1 MTPAARLSAAI
12 ELIATIDAQRIPAA
26 KALKEWGTAHRYAG
40 SGDRAAIS
48 GLIWDVLRRQASAA
62 WLMQDDSARA
72 RVLGMLKLER
82 GMDVPTISA
91 LCDGGRFAPDPLTPT
106 EEAAL
111 ASRTLSDAPA
121 HVAGDYPDWL
131 DPHLAK
137 VFGDDRGFFFESFN
151 ADRLAQH
158 GLTPAFVQ
166 GNVSSSSRG
175 VLRGLQDTRVPM
187 VLAAISCFACAV
199 PISFVWFFGFR
210 FLAGISG
217 GVIMV
222 LAATAI
228 LPHTAPSKRGLI
240 GGVIFA
246 GVGLGIAA
254 LGTLVPLLLQQ
265 GVKQAWYGLGA
276 LSAVLTLI
284 SWKAW
289 PAEAPAAHVAAEPPV
304 AMHGVRSPLVL
315 ALCVE
320 YGLNALAL
328 VPHMVFLVDFVAR
341 GLGQGIAAGSYYWV
355 LYGIGAVVGPLL
367 TGHLADRAGF
377 AAALRAAF
385 LIEAVAV
392 ALPAVTTSPAALI
405 VSSLIVGGF
414 TPGIVPLVIGRIH
427 ELIPHSAAS
436 QRSAWA
442 QATTTFAL
450 FQAAGA
456 YGLSYLFAQSGGNY
470 ALLFVIGA
478 AGVAAALAIELV
490 SVLVL
495 GRKPS

>member
-1 MTPAARLSAAI
+1 MSAAAGLCASLVGLGLARFAYTPLIPALIAARWFTPAEAVYLGAANLAGYLAGA
-12 ELIATIDAQRIPAA
+12 LIARDLGARIGSVW
-26 KALKEWGTAHRYAG
+26 AL
-40 SGDRAAIS
+40 
-48 GLIWDVLRRQASAA
+48 
-62 WLMQDDSARA
+62 
-72 RVLGMLKLER
+72 R
-82 GMDVPTISA
+82 GM
-91 LCDGGRFAPDPLTPT
+91 
-106 EEAAL
+106 
-111 ASRTLSDAPA
+111 
-121 HVAGDYPDWL
+121 
-131 DPHLAK
+131 
-137 VFGDDRGFFFESFN
+137 
-151 ADRLAQH
+151 
-158 GLTPAFVQ
+158 
-166 GNVSSSSRG
+166 
-175 VLRGLQDTRVPM
+175 M
-187 VLAAISCFACAV
+187 VLAAITCFACAV

-210 FLAGISG
+210 FLAGVSG

-246 GVGLGIAA
+246 GVGLGVAA
-254 LGTLVPLLLQQ
+254 SGTLVPLLLQQ
-265 GVKQAWYGLGA
+265 GVKQAWYGLGV

-289 PAEAPAAHVAAEPPV
+289 PAEAPAARNAAEQPV
-304 AMHGVRSPLVL
+304 ASHGVRSPLVI
-315 ALCVE
+315 ALCLE

-341 GLGQGIAAGSYYWV
+341 GLGQGIAAGSQYWV

-385 LIEAVAV
+385 LIEAAAV
-392 ALPAVTTSPAALI
+392 ALPAVTNSPAALI

-456 YGLSYLFAQSGGNY
+456 YGLSWLFAHSGGDY

-478 AGVAAALAIELV
+478 AGVAAALAIEL
-490 SVLVL
+490 L
-495 GRKPS
+495 GVVGRRHRSG

>member
-1 MTPAARLSAAI
+1 MIAARWFTPAEAVYLGSANLAGYLAGA
-12 ELIATIDAQRIPAA
+12 LIARDLGARI
-26 KALKEWGTAHRYAG
+26 G
-40 SGDRAAIS
+40 SVRA
-48 GLIWDVLRRQASAA
+48 
-62 WLMQDDSARA
+62 
-72 RVLGMLKLER
+72 
-82 GMDVPTISA
+82 
-91 LCDGGRFAPDPLTPT
+91 
-106 EEAAL
+106 
-111 ASRTLSDAPA
+111 
-121 HVAGDYPDWL
+121 
-131 DPHLAK
+131 
-137 VFGDDRGFFFESFN
+137 
-151 ADRLAQH
+151 
-158 GLTPAFVQ
+158 
-166 GNVSSSSRG
+166 
-175 VLRGLQDTRVPM
+175 LRGTM
-187 VLAAISCFACAV
+187 VLAAITCFACAV
-199 PISFVWFFGFR
+199 PISFIWFFGFR
-210 FLAGISG
+210 FLAGVSG

-228 LPHTAPSKRGLI
+228 LPHTAPSKRGLV

-246 GVGLGIAA
+246 GVGLGVAA
-254 LGTLVPLLLQQ
+254 SGTLVPLLLQQ
-265 GVKQAWYGLGA
+265 GVKQAWYGLGV

-289 PAEAPAAHVAAEPPV
+289 PAEAPAARNVAEQPV
-304 AMHGVRSPLVL
+304 ASHGVRSPLVI
-315 ALCVE
+315 ALCLE

-341 GLGQGIAAGSYYWV
+341 GLGQGIAAGSQYWV

-367 TGHLADRAGF
+367 TGHLADRASF

-392 ALPAVTTSPAALI
+392 ALPAVTNSPAALI
-405 VSSLIVGGF
+405 ISSLIVGGF

-456 YGLSYLFAQSGGNY
+456 YGLSYLFAHSGGDY

-478 AGVAAALAIELV
+478 AGVAAALAIEL
-490 SVLVL
+490 L
-495 GRKPS
+495 GVVGRRHRSG

>member
-1 MTPAARLSAAI
+1 MSMSANVDHHRHHRVEPHRDAGKPLWVSAAAGLCASLVGLGLARFAYTPLIPALIAAKWFTPAEAVYLGAANLAGYLAGA
-12 ELIATIDAQRIPAA
+12 LIARDLGARIGSVW
-26 KALKEWGTAHRYAG
+26 AL
-40 SGDRAAIS
+40 
-48 GLIWDVLRRQASAA
+48 
-62 WLMQDDSARA
+62 
-72 RVLGMLKLER
+72 R
-82 GMDVPTISA
+82 GMM
-91 LCDGGRFAPDPLTPT
+91 L
-106 EEAAL
+106 
-111 ASRTLSDAPA
+111 
-121 HVAGDYPDWL
+121 
-131 DPHLAK
+131 
-137 VFGDDRGFFFESFN
+137 
-151 ADRLAQH
+151 
-158 GLTPAFVQ
+158 
-166 GNVSSSSRG
+166 
-175 VLRGLQDTRVPM
+175 
-187 VLAAISCFACAV
+187 LAAISCFACAV

-254 LGTLVPLLLQQ
+254 SGTLVPLLLQQ

-377 AAALRAAF
+377 AAALRAAS